1 MLLDE
6 MSVGGMGIFVHITLG
21 LVAALLD
28 VFLNTIPRYIALYYS
43 LRIPS
48 LIFVLIAPIF
58 CPVGEEYLLR
68 RRVLVEERVR
78 AFRFTIF
85 LDAGVQI
92 SKSRRRRAMV

>member
-43 LRIPS
+43 LDR
-48 LIFVLIAPIF
+48 
-58 CPVGEEYLLR
+58 
-68 RRVLVEERVR
+68 
-78 AFRFTIF
+78 
-85 LDAGVQI
+85 
-92 SKSRRRRAMV
+92 KSVV